1 MKGHPMKNK
10 IISIII
16 LMALILAACS
26 TASTANQSATT
37 TNTRS
42 FAGQA
47 ELIVGIFKLEGT
59 DQAVTVKQASELLPL
74 WEAMKVLANS
84 NTSAQAE
91 IDATVR
97 QIKEALTPNQLQ
109 AITAMNL
116 TEQDVSV
123 FEQSLNTNTVQ
134 TSSKSGSS
142 QSSGGFGPGGGPGS
156 DSLGRVLTGTSQSQS
171 SATSTTSAK
180 ALSGTSSQVSTAL
193 IDALIKLLEKRAN
206 A

>member
-1 MKGHPMKNK
+1 MKNK

-26 TASTANQSATT
+26 TASTANQSAAT
-37 TNTRS
+37 TNTRP
-42 FAGQA
+42 FAEQA

-74 WEAMKVLANS
+74 WEVMKVLANS
-84 NTSAQAE
+84 NTSAQVE

-97 QIKEALTPNQLQ
+97 QIKEALTPDQLQ

-134 TSSKSGSS
+134 TSSKSSS
-142 QSSGGFGPGGGPGS
+142 QSTGGFGPGGGPGG
-156 DSLGRVLTGTSQSQS
+156 DSLGGVLTGTSQSQS
-171 SATSTTSAK
+171 SATSTTSVK
-180 ALSGTSSQVSTAL
+180 ASSGTSSQVPTAM
-193 IDALIKLLEKRAN
+193 INALIKLLEKRAN

>member
-10 IISIII
+10 IVSIII
-16 LMALILAACS
+16 LMALTLAACS
-26 TASTANQSATT
+26 TASTANQSTTT

-74 WEAMKVLANS
+74 WEVMKVLANS
-84 NTSAQAE
+84 STSAQAE
-91 IDATVR
+91 IDATVL
-97 QIKEALTPNQLQ
+97 QIKNALTPNQLQ
-109 AITAMNL
+109 AIKAMNL

-134 TSSKSGSS
+134 TSSKSSS
-142 QSSGGFGPGGGPGS
+142 SGQSGGGFGPGG
-156 DSLGRVLTGTSQSQS
+156 DSLGGVLTGTSQVKS
-171 SATSTTSAK
+171 SATSTTPVK
-180 ALSGTSSQVSTAL
+180 ASSGTSSQVPIEL

>member
-1 MKGHPMKNK
+1 MKNK

-16 LMALILAACS
+16 LMALTLAACS

-74 WEAMKVLANS
+74 WEVMKVLANS
-84 NTSAQAE
+84 NTSAQVE

-123 FEQSLNTNTVQ
+123 FEQSLNTNIVQ
-134 TSSKSGSS
+134 TSSKSSSS
-142 QSSGGFGPGGGPGS
+142 QSSGGFGPGG
-156 DSLGRVLTGTSQSQS
+156 DALGGVLTGTSQVQS
-171 SATSTTSAK
+171 SATRTTSVK
-180 ALSGTSSQVSTAL
+180 ASSGTSSQVPTAL

>member
-16 LMALILAACS
+16 LMAVTLAACS
-26 TASTANQSATT
+26 TASTVNQSATT

-74 WEAMKVLANS
+74 WEVMKVLANS
-84 NTSAQAE
+84 NTSSQVE

-97 QIKEALTPNQLQ
+97 QIKDALTPDQLQ
-109 AITAMNL
+109 AINAMNL

-134 TSSKSGSS
+134 TSSKSSSSS
-142 QSSGGFGPGGGPGS
+142 QSGGGFGPAGG
-156 DSLGRVLTGTSQSQS
+156 DSLGGVLTGTSQSQS
-171 SATSTTSAK
+171 SATSTTSVK
-180 ALSGTSSQVSTAL
+180 ASSGTSSQVPTAL

>member
-1 MKGHPMKNK
+1 MKNK

-16 LMALILAACS
+16 LMAVTLAACS

-74 WEAMKVLANS
+74 WEVMKVLANS
-84 NTSAQAE
+84 NTSSQVE

-97 QIKEALTPNQLQ
+97 QIKDALTPDQLQ
-109 AITAMNL
+109 AINAMNL

-134 TSSKSGSS
+134 TSSKSSSSS
-142 QSSGGFGPGGGPGS
+142 QSGGGFGPAGG
-156 DSLGRVLTGTSQSQS
+156 DSLGGVLTGTSQSQS
-171 SATSTTSAK
+171 SATSTTSVK
-180 ALSGTSSQVSTAL
+180 ASSGTSSQVPTAL

>member
-1 MKGHPMKNK
+1 MKNK

-16 LMALILAACS
+16 LMAVTLAACS
-26 TASTANQSATT
+26 TASTANQSTTT

-74 WEAMKVLANS
+74 WEVMKVLANS
-84 NTSAQAE
+84 NTSAQVE

-97 QIKEALTPNQLQ
+97 QIKEALTPGQLQ
-109 AITAMNL
+109 AITTMNL

-134 TSSKSGSS
+134 TSSKSSSS
-142 QSSGGFGPGGGPGS
+142 QSSGGFGPGGGPGG
-156 DSLGRVLTGTSQSQS
+156 DSLGGVLTGTSQSQS
-171 SATSTTSAK
+171 SAISTTSVKK
-180 ALSGTSSQVSTAL
+180 ASSGTSSQVSTAL